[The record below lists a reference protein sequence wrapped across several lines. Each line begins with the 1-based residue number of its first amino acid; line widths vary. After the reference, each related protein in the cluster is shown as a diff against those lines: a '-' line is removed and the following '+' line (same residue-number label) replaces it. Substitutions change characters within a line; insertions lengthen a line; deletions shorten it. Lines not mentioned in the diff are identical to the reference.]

1 MRRAIISGATGAV
14 GMALIDKL
22 IRERTEV
29 LVLCRRGSS
38 RTGQL
43 PEHPLLHRLEADLSE
58 YSGMENT
65 TGKKWDV
72 FYHLAWAG
80 TVGDKRNDPMLQLQN
95 AAYTLDAV
103 RLASRFGCKTFLGA
117 GSQAEYGR
125 YEGCL
130 NAQVPAFPETGYG
143 IAKLAAGQM
152 SRLLCG
158 QLGMKHIWV
167 RILSVYGPYDGMQSM
182 VMSAISRFLKG
193 ESPSFTEGR
202 QQWDYLYSK
211 DAARALYL
219 LGDRG
224 RDGKVYCLGSGQAL
238 PLKDYIL
245 QIRDA
250 IWQAREVQ
258 PGFGEIPYG
267 PGQVMYLCADLG
279 ELYEDTGFM
288 PEISFAEGIRY
299 TIEYVR
305 NEEQRTAANAEY

>member
-22 IRERTEV
+22 IREQVEV
-29 LVLCRRGSS
+29 LVLCRRNSA
-38 RTGQL
+38 RTEQL
-43 PEHPLLHRLEADLSE
+43 PKHPLLHRLEADLEE
-58 YSGMENT
+58 YEGLEND

-80 TVGDKRNDPMLQLQN
+80 TVGAARNDTAIQMQN
-95 AAYTLDAV
+95 AVHTLDAV
-103 RLASRFGCKTFLGA
+103 RLASRFGCETFIGA

-130 NAQVPAFPETGYG
+130 NARTPAFPETGYG

-158 QLGMKHIWV
+158 QLGIKHIWV

-182 VMSAISRFLKG
+182 VMSAIGKFLNG
-193 ESPSFTEGR
+193 ESPSFTKGE
-202 QQWDYLYSK
+202 QKWDYLYSR

-219 LGDRG
+219 LGEKGKDG
-224 RDGKVYCLGSGQAL
+224 RVYCLGSGQAA
-238 PLKDYIL
+238 PLKEYIF

-250 IWQAREVQ
+250 IPWAEDIQ
-258 PGFGEIPYG
+258 PGLGEIPYS
-267 PGQVMYLCADLG
+267 PGQVMYLCADIG
-279 ELYEDTGFM
+279 ELHSDTGFM
-288 PEISFAEGIRY
+288 PEISFAEGIRD
-299 TIEYVR
+299 TIEYVKAKR
-305 NEEQRTAANAEY
+305 QITAADGE